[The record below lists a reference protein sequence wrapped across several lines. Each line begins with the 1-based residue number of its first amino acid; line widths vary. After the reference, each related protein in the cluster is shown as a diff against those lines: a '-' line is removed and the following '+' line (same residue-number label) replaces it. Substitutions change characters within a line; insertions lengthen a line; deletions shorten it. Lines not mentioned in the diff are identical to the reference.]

1 MRVALL
7 DELSFEERLDRTI
20 ESARA
25 QPHAA
30 AGPGGNFAHDG
41 VTVQIFARER
51 QKNMEGGGGERVEF
65 LLWHSR

>member
-7 DELSFEERLDRTI
+7 DQLSFEERLDRTI

-30 AGPGGNFAHDG
+30 AGPGGDLAHDG
-41 VTVQIFARER
+41 VTVEIFTRDG
-51 QKNMEGGGGERVEF
+51 QKNMEGSGGERVEF
-65 LLWHSR
+65 LLCHGR